1 MLRRLVSH
9 AMYVTNDFVCARRSP
24 TTIRVR
30 EAHVEKLN
38 KLSEMEYEILH
49 VLEFNRLVHRIL
61 FIWLYSFATLS
72 MLHIPSICF
81 VSHCSVLQMGLHF

>member
-1 MLRRLVSH
+1 MTS
-9 AMYVTNDFVCARRSP
+9 DIVCARRSP

-49 VLEFNRLVHRIL
+49 VLEFNRLV
-61 FIWLYSFATLS
+61 LS
-72 MLHIPSICF
+72 SSVHLV
-81 VSHCSVLQMGLHF
+81 VSSSTPHVSYIDLPFLS